1 MDSFLHNL
9 NFERLKKIT
18 CPSSSS
24 IVQLAVSYLKSYL
37 LESIMRKKK
46 LKIPKTWVFHRRY
59 TLYSRRF
66 IGLIHHCSAPSRYV
80 RIVIVC
86 THCNSIPSAY
96 GNTGLFCQTSNWL
109 ELRAHNSLFISNM
122 GRGEWTK
129 HAIEI
134 IDTRTPHK
142 IFRTLLVL
150 FHIIRRVLE
159 QSQHGYS
166 TVLAQSQIMVS
177 THIQHR
183 FRTFSTHSQRG
194 GRTVLAL

>member
-1 MDSFLHNL
+1 MLLRVVLVLPLLEVGKDLRTVTFADVVSFNVGIMQDGQSNILSAFVLVPQRICSKELHCAHVCSGIYGA
-9 NFERLKKIT
+9 RGSRQTTQIT

-37 LESIMRKKK
+37 LESILRKKK

-96 GNTGLFCQTSNWL
+96 GSTFGLFCQTSN
-109 ELRAHNSLFISNM
+109 
-122 GRGEWTK
+122 
-129 HAIEI
+129 
-134 IDTRTPHK
+134 
-142 IFRTLLVL
+142 
-150 FHIIRRVLE
+150 
-159 QSQHGYS
+159 
-166 TVLAQSQIMVS
+166 
-177 THIQHR
+177 
-183 FRTFSTHSQRG
+183 
-194 GRTVLAL
+194 